1 MDINAIKSRLTTLQ
15 ATSNTKDN
23 FWKPDPGKQV
33 VRIVPYKFNKDNPF
47 IELFFHYSLG
57 NNKTYMSPASFG
69 RPDPVAEFAD
79 KLKSTGNKDEWI
91 QGKRLE
97 PKMRTFAPVV
107 VRGKES
113 EGVKFWGFGKT
124 VYQELLSVIADPDYG
139 DITDPVNGRDIGIE
153 RQTPAEAGN
162 QYGKTTVRVKPNQT
176 PITDNKE
183 MLETLLNEQPNLT
196 ELYTEPSY
204 DDLKEALA
212 TYLNPDNDVDTDTTT
227 TSNGVAATT
236 APTTN
241 TGTTKT
247 AKTENVEDAFDQ
259 LFNQ

>member
-1 MDINAIKSRLTTLQ
+1 MDINAIKNRLTQLES
-15 ATSNTKDN
+15 TSSTTKS
-23 FWKPDPGKQV
+23 FWKPQPGKQV
-33 VRIVPYKFNKDNPF
+33 VRIVPYKHNKDNPY

-57 NNKTYMSPASFG
+57 DNKTYLSPVSFG
-69 RPDPVAEFAD
+69 RPDPVQEFAD

-97 PKMRTFAPVV
+97 PKMRTFAPVI
-107 VRGKES
+107 VRGQEN

-139 DITDPVNGRDIGIE
+139 DITDSMAGRDIMIE

-176 PITDNKE
+176 PITEDDNQ
-183 MLETLLNEQPNLT
+183 LQSIFDNQADLT

-204 DDLKEALA
+204 DDLKEVLKN
-212 TYLNPDNDVDTDTTT
+212 YLNPSSEEETETTT
-227 TSNGVAATT
+227 TETAKPSTNTSTPSATT
-236 APTTN
+236 A
-241 TGTTKT
+241 TKT
-247 AKTENVEDAFDQ
+247 ADVEDAFDQ
-259 LFNQ
+259 LFNS

>member
-1 MDINAIKSRLTTLQ
+1 MDIDAIKSKLATLQ
-15 ATSNTKDN
+15 STSNTKDN
-23 FWKPDPGKQV
+23 FWKPEPGKQV
-33 VRIVPYKFNKDNPF
+33 VRIVPYKHNKDNPF
-47 IELFFHYSLG
+47 IELFFHYNLG
-57 NNKTYMSPASFG
+57 NNKTYLSPLSFG

-97 PKMRTFAPVV
+97 PKMRTFAPVI

-124 VYQELLSVIADPDYG
+124 VYQELLGVIADPDYG
-139 DITDPVNGRDIGIE
+139 DITDATNGRDIGIE

-176 PITDNKE
+176 TITDDANLLSNL
-183 MLETLLNEQPNLT
+183 LENQSELT

-204 DDLKEALA
+204 DDLKEVLQN
-212 TYLNPDNDVDTDTTT
+212 YLNPSDDTQTVETSNTNTTETVATQTSTTT
-227 TSNGVAATT
+227 TGEVS
-236 APTTN
+236 
-241 TGTTKT
+241 
-247 AKTENVEDAFDQ
+247 DAFDK
-259 LFNQ
+259 LFND

>member
-1 MDINAIKSRLTTLQ
+1 
-15 ATSNTKDN
+15 
-23 FWKPDPGKQV
+23 
-33 VRIVPYKFNKDNPF
+33 
-47 IELFFHYSLG
+47 
-57 NNKTYMSPASFG
+57 
-69 RPDPVAEFAD
+69 
-79 KLKSTGNKDEWI
+79 
-91 QGKRLE
+91 
-97 PKMRTFAPVV
+97 MRTFAPVI
-107 VRGKES
+107 VRGQES

-139 DITDPVNGRDIGIE
+139 DITDPVNGRDIMIE

-183 MLETLLNEQPNLT
+183 MLETLLNAQPNLT

-212 TYLNPDNDVDTDTTT
+212 TYLNPDNDVDTNTTT

>member
-1 MDINAIKSRLTTLQ
+1 MDINAIKSRLSTLQ

-23 FWKPDPGKQV
+23 FWKPEPGKQV

-139 DITDPVNGRDIGIE
+139 DITEAMAGRDIMIE

-176 PITDNKE
+176 PITEDKDV
-183 MLETLLNEQPNLT
+183 LEGILTNQSDLT
-196 ELYTEPSY
+196 ELYTEPTY
-204 DDLKEALA
+204 DELKDALQN
-212 TYLNPDNDVDTDTTT
+212 YLNPGEESNTETTT
-227 TSNGVAATT
+227 TS
-236 APTTN
+236 APTST
-241 TGTTKT
+241 TTSTKT
-247 AKTENVEDAFDQ
+247 EEKKTEKVEDAFDQ
-259 LFNQ
+259 LFNS

>member
-1 MDINAIKSRLTTLQ
+1 
-15 ATSNTKDN
+15 
-23 FWKPDPGKQV
+23 
-33 VRIVPYKFNKDNPF
+33 
-47 IELFFHYSLG
+47 
-57 NNKTYMSPASFG
+57 
-69 RPDPVAEFAD
+69 
-79 KLKSTGNKDEWI
+79 
-91 QGKRLE
+91 
-97 PKMRTFAPVV
+97 
-107 VRGKES
+107 
-113 EGVKFWGFGKT
+113 
-124 VYQELLSVIADPDYG
+124 VIADPDYG

-176 PITDNKE
+176 PITEDKAL
-183 MLETLLNEQPNLT
+183 LESVFENQANVT

-212 TYLNPDNDVDTDTTT
+212 TYLNPETDTDTTT

-241 TGTTKT
+241 TGTTTT